1 MSETAGDSPGI
12 WHTWPD
18 PAKLTSWR
26 GETMAAHLDIRFV
39 QAGDDYLTAAMPV
52 DHRSLQPF
60 GLLHGG
66 ASCALAETLASI
78 AGNLVLDT
86 SRNHALGMSINASH
100 LRPVSE
106 GRIFA
111 TARPRHLGRKTQVW
125 AVEIEDEKQRP
136 VCVARITLAVIEG
149 QWSGSRD

>member
-1 MSETAGDSPGI
+1 MPEPAGDEPGI
-12 WHTWPD
+12 WHSWPD

-39 QAGDDYLTAAMPV
+39 QAGADYLTAAMPV
-52 DHRSLQPF
+52 DYRTLQPF

-86 SRNHALGMSINASH
+86 SRHHALGMSINASH
-100 LRPVSE
+100 LRPVTG

-111 TARPRHLGRKTQVW
+111 TARPIHLGRKTQVW
-125 AVEIEDEKQRP
+125 SVKIEDDSQRP
-136 VCVARITLAVIEG
+136 VCAARVTLAVIEG
-149 QWSGSRD
+149 QWRGSGA